1 MLTFNS
7 EWAFELC
14 KNISGKETEGA
25 LVIKAVEVPRD
36 VSSSGI
42 YTLRLVFKDGMCIE
56 SVVSKEDL
64 DGDYVLEGRFED
76 FKKILEGSLPPFAA
90 FALGKVRL
98 RKGELSKL
106 ADYMPLALDIVK
118 KAREL
123 LLKK

>member
-1 MLTFNS
+1 M
-7 EWAFELC
+7 
-14 KNISGKETEGA
+14 
-25 LVIKAVEVPRD
+25 
-36 VSSSGI
+36 
-42 YTLRLVFKDGMCIE
+42 
-56 SVVSKEDL
+56 
-64 DGDYVLEGRFED
+64 
-76 FKKILEGSLPPFAA
+76 PPFAA